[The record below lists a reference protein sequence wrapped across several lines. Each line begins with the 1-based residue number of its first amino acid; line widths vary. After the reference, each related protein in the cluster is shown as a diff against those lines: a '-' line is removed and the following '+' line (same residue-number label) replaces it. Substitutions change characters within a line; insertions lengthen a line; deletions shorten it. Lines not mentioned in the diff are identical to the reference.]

1 VILEMERKEMTIHDY
16 KQVRNVLI
24 GQNRFD
30 LVEWLDNNRV
40 EYTRSVLNKEHQLI
54 GFYYE

>member
-1 VILEMERKEMTIHDY
+1 MEGKEIEIHSY
-16 KQVRNVLI
+16 EQVRRVLI
-24 GQNRFD
+24 GHGRFD

-40 EYTRSVLNKEHQLI
+40 EYTRAILNREHQLI